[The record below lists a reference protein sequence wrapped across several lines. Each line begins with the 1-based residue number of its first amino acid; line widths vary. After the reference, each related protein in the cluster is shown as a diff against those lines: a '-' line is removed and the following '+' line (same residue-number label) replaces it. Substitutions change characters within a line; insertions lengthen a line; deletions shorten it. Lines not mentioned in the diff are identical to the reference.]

1 MKSTPLQ
8 VSDTKRF
15 ALAGPLNGVQLLQ
28 RVAALDFPRPALTS
42 WDRQVEPPPN
52 VWATSPC
59 YRRDLPVPAYEAR
72 QGSLVWRR
80 PKQAA
85 VLPRSLNY
93 RLVHLVLSL
102 SALLLMTYLLWHSS
116 IHP

>member
-1 MKSTPLQ
+1 MKSNPLQ

-15 ALAGPLNGVQLLQ
+15 ALAGPLNGAQLLR
-28 RVAALDFPRPALTS
+28 RVAALDFPIPALTS

-59 YRRDLPVPAYEAR
+59 YRRDLPASPYEAR

-80 PKQAA
+80 PRQAA
-85 VLPRSLNY
+85 LPRSLNY
-93 RLVHLVLSL
+93 RLIHLVLLL